1 MEEFTPKK
9 IYLDND
15 MTKKLMSGVK
25 FVADVV
31 TRTMGADGQLVMY
44 EDLTGNYPV
53 TTKDGVSVASMIA
66 LEDKAENMGAQFVI
80 QACRKQVSETGD
92 GTTLT
97 ALLSYE
103 FYKLGLELVKRNPFR
118 KVVKEF
124 QNFGDEV
131 VAELKAR
138 SITIDSV
145 DQLKQIARV
154 SINGDAD
161 LADKIAEAVYQ
172 VGKYGIVSFDRSQ
185 DDENHVDYE
194 EGYKLDTGIKYKE
207 FITEGSKMSMSDP
220 YFIVTDKRLVDPTHL
235 NGILTAIQMNDKSKQ
250 VNLVIVSP
258 SLGSDVLQIMVKNIS
273 EKTGLN
279 MVHIRPCENL
289 EPKKNRFVLEDVAAA
304 TGAKFIAED
313 SGYFIQNMTYEMLGR
328 CKLIASTPT
337 QTFLYG
343 LADEP
348 IKKRIE
354 MLSGWSK
361 DDEISQDYIK
371 ESMAKLT
378 CGMAVI
384 RVGGKNF
391 TEQMEKMHR
400 VDDAIH
406 ACKSA
411 QEMGYVRGGGV
422 ELVMI
427 GAKLDNLQYHTGH
440 QFMSGITEI
449 LVKPM
454 TKILDNSRASDKEV
468 RRLIVAIAR
477 DGFKGFDIEHVSV
490 IDDMYDV
497 GIVDPVKVLAYAFKN
512 AISVAI
518 SMLKTSAMITESK

>member
-9 IYLDND
+9 IYLDGD

-25 FVADVV
+25 LVADTVG
-31 TRTMGADGQLVMY
+31 RTMGADGQLVMY
-44 EDLTGNYPV
+44 EDLTGNYPI

-80 QACRKQVSETGD
+80 QAARKQVSETGD
-92 GTTLT
+92 GTSLCSIL
-97 ALLSYE
+97 AYE

-124 QNFGDEV
+124 QDFGDEV

-138 SITIDSV
+138 SIPIENV

-154 SINGDAD
+154 SINGDVD

-172 VGKYGIVSFDRSQ
+172 VGKYGIVSFDRSN
-185 DDENHVDYE
+185 DDENHVEYE

-207 FITEGSKMSMSDP
+207 FITDGAKMSMNDP
-220 YFIVTDKRLVDPTHL
+220 YVIVTDKRLVDASHL
-235 NGILTAIQMNDKSKQ
+235 NGIIKQIDEKDKSET
-250 VNLVIVSP
+250 VNLIIVAP
-258 SLGSDVLQIMVKNIS
+258 SLGNDVLQIMVKNIS

-304 TGAKFIAED
+304 TGAKFISED

-328 CKLIASTPT
+328 CKIVVSTPT
-337 QTFLYG
+337 QTFFYG
-343 LADEP
+343 LNDEG
-348 IKKRIE
+348 IAARMNI
-354 MLSGWSK
+354 LTNWSK
-361 DDEISQDYIK
+361 DDVVSQDYIK
-371 ESMAKLT
+371 ESMTKLT

-427 GAKLDNLQYHTGH
+427 GAKIDIFQDFKGFR
-440 QFMSGITEI
+440 FMSGLTEI

-454 TKILDNSRASDKEV
+454 QKILGNSRASDREV
-468 RRLIVAIAR
+468 KRLVLSVVN
-477 DGFKGFDIEHVSV
+477 GMKGYDIEHASV

-497 GIVDPVKVLAYAFKN
+497 GIVDPVKVLVYAFKN

-518 SMLKTSAMITESK
+518 SMLKTSAMITEVK